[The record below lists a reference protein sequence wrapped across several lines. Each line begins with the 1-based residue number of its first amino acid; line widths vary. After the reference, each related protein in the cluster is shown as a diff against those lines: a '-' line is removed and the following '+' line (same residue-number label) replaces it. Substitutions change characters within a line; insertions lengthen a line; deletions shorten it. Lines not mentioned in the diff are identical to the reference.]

1 MAELLAKMGDNSSL
15 IDEKIKEIVAKYV
28 ECDEQSA
35 LINDK
40 RADLRAKAK
49 DLLGDEASRAL
60 QDEIARVKKDMK
72 KKEGYDEARAEIN
85 RIIGAMDKDSLFA
98 WQIKRE
104 KAKEKA
110 AAERKKLREAEAQ
123 KNDEFKPATERK
135 PKAASTK
142 TVAQAMAEAH
152 PVIQ

>member
-1 MAELLAKMGDNSSL
+1 MTNQVAKIGDNSKS
-15 IDEKIKEIVAKYV
+15 IDDQIKEIVAKYV

-40 RADLRAKAK
+40 RAELRAKAK
-49 DLLGDEASRAL
+49 DILGDEASRAL

-104 KAKEKA
+104 KAKEEA
-110 AAERKKLREAEAQ
+110 MAERKKQRDAEKAQ
-123 KNDEFKPATERK
+123 NETFKPATERK
-135 PKAASTK
+135 PKEVKSLGKALS
-142 TVAQAMAEAH
+142 EAH
-152 PVIQ
+152 PVLQ

>member
-1 MAELLAKMGDNSSL
+1 MTNTPAKIGDNSKS
-15 IDEKIKEIVAKYV
+15 IDDQIKEIVSAYIQ
-28 ECDEQSA
+28 CDEQSA

-40 RADLRAKAK
+40 RAELRAKAK

-104 KAKEKA
+104 KAKEEA
-110 AAERKKLREAEAQ
+110 AAERKKAREAEAK
-123 KNDEFKPATERK
+123 KNDEFKAAPERK
-135 PKAASTK
+135 PKNEK
-142 TVAQAMAEAH
+142 TLGQALAEAH
-152 PVIQ
+152 PVVQ

>member
-1 MAELLAKMGDNSSL
+1 MTNQTAKIGDNSKS
-15 IDEKIKEIVAKYV
+15 IDDQIKEIVAKYV

-40 RADLRAKAK
+40 RAELRAKAK
-49 DLLGDEASRAL
+49 DILGDEASRAL

-104 KAKEKA
+104 KAKEEA
-110 AAERKKLREAEAQ
+110 AAERKKQRDAEKAQ
-123 KNDEFKPATERK
+123 NDTFKPATERK
-135 PKAASTK
+135 PKETK
-142 TVAQAMAEAH
+142 SLTQGEVLTKAH
-152 PVIQ
+152 PVMQ